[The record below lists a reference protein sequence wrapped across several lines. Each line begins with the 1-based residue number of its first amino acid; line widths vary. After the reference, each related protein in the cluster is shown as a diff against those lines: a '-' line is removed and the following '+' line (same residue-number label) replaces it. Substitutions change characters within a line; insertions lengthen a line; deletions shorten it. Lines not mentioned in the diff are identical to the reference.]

1 MSFSITIMNAIKRE
15 IVDNQFSYVNA
26 LNKLKEMALRFNINE
41 TEFIDNY
48 IGLIDKDMI
57 SSLTLSFSNKIELR
71 DLCKKKNY
79 DKYIIDNDV
88 EFKFCF
94 SLGRILPIIIH
105 REFKFQNK
113 ILKLFRHFEIVIYKY
128 KHLLTTHPS
137 RKCYLEYAHKYNL
150 SINYINQHFKNELSI
165 PLEYAI
171 DTNNNSSKR
180 TAFKSA
186 LYYNPLLKLEY
197 DNSELLDWKILFME
211 LEKKYD
217 IEWIKNNNSFLY
229 NKMINFHINEKIVV
243 HGQHCSWLK
252 KDLANVAKSI
262 NSFLSNKKYN
272 SGVITNDN
280 INIFCS
286 DFKKY
291 TKFGRKKNS
300 CFNDT
305 ITIGDVCIRCICLK
319 DNYIECNTLFNL
331 SDVETYNNFKK
342 CFSLYKPKNEYDDD
356 GIFIQDPVDN
366 MFERLESLLDPSKR
380 PSIRTCSK
388 CPKCEYVNTFENK
401 EAIINSKGDNPLLK
415 HPSDVIC
422 GNPLCN
428 HNYCTDCKLSHPGF
442 ICRGFPEEEDTE
454 KDIESC
460 PGCGHITN
468 RIGGCTCMTC
478 EIPTCRKTWC
488 WFCRCI
494 RHPEQDPNNYDPQL
508 LHFCMDEHRYISNTN
523 WVDNPEFKPY
533 KIVAPKSVDNMD
545 FVPL

>member
-1 MSFSITIMNAIKRE
+1 MNYSKE
-15 IVDNQFSYVNA
+15 QLLD
-26 LNKLKEMALRFNINE
+26 KLKQLSYRFNINE
-41 TEFIDNY
+41 TEFVESY
-48 IGLIDKDMI
+48 IGLIDNDMI
-57 SSLTLSFSNKIELR
+57 SSLTLTDADKIKL
-71 DLCKKKNY
+71 DNLCFKLKY
-79 DKYIIDNDV
+79 DKYNENGL
-88 EFKFCF
+88 EFKFDF
-94 SLGRILPIIIH
+94 EIGRISPIILNKNYQ
-105 REFKFQNK
+105 FKNR
-113 ILKLFRHFEIVIYKY
+113 ILRLFKHFENVICKY
-128 KHLLTTHPS
+128 KNILSISPS
-137 RKCYLEYAHKYNL
+137 RKSYTELLRKFNT
-150 SINYINQHFKNELSI
+150 SINYINQHFKDELKPS
-165 PLEYAI
+165 LSYAI
-171 DTNNNSSKR
+171 EPNNNNNKR

-211 LEKKYD
+211 LEKKHS

-229 NKMINFHINEKIVV
+229 NKMIQFHINEKIVV

-280 INIFCS
+280 INIFCR
-286 DFKKY
+286 DFNKY
-291 TKFGRKKNS
+291 TKFGKKKNLS
-300 CFNDT
+300 FNDT

-319 DNYIECNTLFNL
+319 DDYIECNTLFNL
-331 SDVETYNNFKK
+331 SNVETYNNFKK
-342 CFSLYKPKNEYDDD
+342 CFSLYESKDEYDDD
-356 GIFIQDPVDN
+356 GIFIQDPVNN

-388 CPKCEYVNTFENK
+388 CPKCEHVNTVENK

-415 HPSDVIC
+415 HPSDVMC

-428 HNYCTDCKLSHPGF
+428 YEYCTDCKLSHPGF

-460 PGCGHITN
+460 PACGHTTH

-488 WFCRCI
+488 WLCRCL
-494 RHPEQDPNNYDPQL
+494 RYPEQNPDDINPEL
-508 LHFCMDEHRYISNTN
+508 LHYCMDEHRYYSNIN
-523 WVDNPEFKPY
+523 WVSNPDFKPY
-533 KIVAPKSVDNMD
+533 KTVAPEGHEDMD
-545 FVPL
+545 FVPA